1 MQVLGTR
8 AGGFRKKPRSESPIF
23 FQHFRFLRPFLA
35 VDTRT
40 FLYLHVHPIGR
51 LRHDPFPPFRLQDT
65 KFLIPLKKIQLEI
78 LGLSSSQSQSG
89 SFALILGEKG
99 GNRRL
104 PIIIGM
110 FEAQSIAIQIEKIS
124 PNRPLTHDLFK
135 SFAEHVHVVILE
147 VVISDLKEGVFYSRI
162 VCSDGATTFDIDAR
176 PSDAIAIGLRF
187 GVPIYTVESV
197 LSEAGII
204 LSDLDEAES
213 DTEDEDD
220 DEDDDN
226 DTDSPRAAR
235 TQPEPRDPSGQVSM
249 EELSKMLSEALNRED
264 YEKAAKIRDELNKR
278 NG

>member
-1 MQVLGTR
+1 MHPLNSRLTPL
-8 AGGFRKKPRSESPIF
+8 AGPPTPSQASR
-23 FQHFRFLRPFLA
+23 
-35 VDTRT
+35 
-40 FLYLHVHPIGR
+40 HPVY
-51 LRHDPFPPFRLQDT
+51 P
-65 KFLIPLKKIQLEI
+65 IPLKKIQLEI

-162 VCSDGATTFDIDAR
+162 VCSDGATTFDIDSR

-187 GVPIYTVESV
+187 GVPIFTVESV
-197 LSEAGII
+197 LREAGII
-204 LSDLDEAES
+204 LSDLDEA
-213 DTEDEDD
+213 DTEGDAEEDDDD
-220 DEDDDN
+220 DEDDD
-226 DTDSPRAAR
+226 SPRATRA
-235 TQPEPRDPSGQVSM
+235 TPEPREPSGQVSLD
-249 EELSKMLSEALNRED
+249 ELTKMLAQALEKED

>member
-1 MQVLGTR
+1 M
-8 AGGFRKKPRSESPIF
+8 
-23 FQHFRFLRPFLA
+23 
-35 VDTRT
+35 
-40 FLYLHVHPIGR
+40 
-51 LRHDPFPPFRLQDT
+51 
-65 KFLIPLKKIQLEI
+65 KKIPLEI

-89 SFALILGEKG
+89 SFALILGEKH

-135 SFAEHVHVVILE
+135 AFAEHVHVAILE

-162 VCSDGATTFDIDAR
+162 VCSDGATTFEIDAR

-187 GVPIYTVESV
+187 GVPIFTVESV
-197 LSEAGII
+197 LGEAGII
-204 LSDLDEAES
+204 LSDLDEN
-213 DTEDEDD
+213 TEEEEEDENDHDEEEDD
-220 DEDDDN
+220 DQ
-226 DTDSPRAAR
+226 PAPAAKAAAE
-235 TQPEPRDPSGQVSM
+235 TRDPSGQVSLD
-249 EELSKMLSEALNRED
+249 ELTKMLAQALEKED

>member
-1 MQVLGTR
+1 M
-8 AGGFRKKPRSESPIF
+8 
-23 FQHFRFLRPFLA
+23 
-35 VDTRT
+35 
-40 FLYLHVHPIGR
+40 
-51 LRHDPFPPFRLQDT
+51 
-65 KFLIPLKKIQLEI
+65 KKIQLEI

-89 SFALILGEKG
+89 SFALILGEKN

-135 SFAEHVHVVILE
+135 SFAEHVNIVILE

-162 VCSDGATTFDIDAR
+162 VCSDGTATFDIDAR

-187 GVPIYTVESV
+187 GVPIFTVENV

-204 LSDLDEAES
+204 LSDLDES
-213 DTEDEDD
+213 DTENDEDDEDDD
-220 DEDDDN
+220 DEDDD
-226 DTDSPRAAR
+226 SAAGSR
-235 TQPEPRDPSGQVSM
+235 PGKASKTPEVRDPSGQVSSD
-249 EELSKMLSEALNRED
+249 ELSKMLSQALEKED

-278 NG
+278 NP

>member
-1 MQVLGTR
+1 MFIALHL
-8 AGGFRKKPRSESPIF
+8 PRSALFAVKLFHLGPGRF
-23 FQHFRFLRPFLA
+23 FC
-35 VDTRT
+35 
-40 FLYLHVHPIGR
+40 
-51 LRHDPFPPFRLQDT
+51 PPFHLPTLRL
-65 KFLIPLKKIQLEI
+65 KGRKSPRPLKKIPLEI

-89 SFALILGEKG
+89 SFALILGEKH

-135 SFAEHVHVVILE
+135 SFAEHVHVVIVE

-187 GVPIYTVESV
+187 EVPIFTVESV

-204 LSDLDEAES
+204 LTEEETDP
-213 DTEDEDD
+213 DTDEDEDD
-220 DEDDDN
+220 TDDTDDQDDD
-226 DTDSPRAAR
+226 DTATRRPAR
-235 TQPEPRDPSGQVSM
+235 PESRDPSGQVSLD
-249 EELSKMLSEALNRED
+249 ELTKMLAQALEKED